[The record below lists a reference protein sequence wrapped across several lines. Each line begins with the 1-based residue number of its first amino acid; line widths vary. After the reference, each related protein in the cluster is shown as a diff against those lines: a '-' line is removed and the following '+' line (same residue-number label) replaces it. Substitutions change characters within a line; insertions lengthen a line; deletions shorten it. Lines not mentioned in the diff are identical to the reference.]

1 MADNNRQMGTDKTTS
16 PKFPTEKFSEK
27 VSGQQPQ
34 RQAGREDEQPRTRDA
49 QPHVPPDVQ
58 GQKRAAN
65 PTPSQARQTREDDM
79 QSSDDLDKH

>member
-1 MADNNRQMGTDKTTS
+1 MAQNTNMGTDKTTS
-16 PKFPTEKFSEK
+16 PKFPTEKI
-27 VSGQQPQ
+27 SGQQPQ
-34 RQAGREDEQPRTRDA
+34 KQAGREGDQPRTTDA

-65 PTPSQARQTREDDM
+65 PTPSEARKTREDDM